1 MINVFET
8 YRNHGL
14 NFSNDDSIVKITA
27 SETVKKTGFCKLNT
41 ITETS
46 KYAIIDGKSTTA
58 WANEDAESNTNS
70 YVIFEFPIKPI
81 FVHTFY
87 YEAACHPPKIFHLE
101 GSQNERDW
109 ENIRTIT
116 TPFEKNKM
124 NSFRCYIRKH
134 YRYIKMFQEV
144 NTLDGYRMHIIN
156 VEIQE

>member
-1 MINVFET
+1 MFNVFET

-46 KYAIIDGKSTTA
+46 KYAIIDGKATTA
-58 WANEDAESNTNS
+58 WANLNEENNSDS

-87 YEAACHPPKIFHLE
+87 YESTCHPPKIFHLE
-101 GSQNERDW
+101 GSQNEKDW
-109 ENIRTIT
+109 EKIRTIT
-116 TPFEKNKM
+116 TPFEKK
-124 NSFRCYIRKH
+124 
-134 YRYIKMFQEV
+134 
-144 NTLDGYRMHIIN
+144 
-156 VEIQE
+156 